1 MTPLVHG
8 IGFRLNPQ
16 STDSLPN
23 YLLRL
28 TADNGYKNSIQL
40 LRSANCKLLNNRL
53 PGKKIFFGD
62 FDLERVAMLAN
73 INIAQVEALKFRQV
87 SNLLARIQ
95 DIAWHILHTCHHIDL
110 VAFLEDL

>member
-1 MTPLVHG
+1 MLLIRPY
-8 IGFRLNPQ
+8 PQ

-28 TADNGYKNSIQL
+28 TADNGYKNSMQL

-73 INIAQVEALKFRQV
+73 INITQVEALKFRQF
-87 SNLLARIQ
+87 SNTRCSAFAQ
-95 DIAWHILHTCHHIDL
+95 DFL
-110 VAFLEDL
+110 VKNLNV